1 MMENME
7 ADSPYPV
14 TPAHIG
20 KNFILKL
27 SADDAR
33 EITLGCTTDGRTQVS
48 VVIVLYQG
56 LFKIFFFSK
65 LLIL

>member
-1 MMENME
+1 MMDNME

-14 TPAHIG
+14 SPAHIG

-33 EITLGCTTDGRTQVS
+33 EITLGCTADGRTQVS
-48 VVIVLYQG
+48 AAEIQVILA
-56 LFKIFFFSK
+56 LRNSK
-65 LLIL
+65 KRLSQL